1 MSYINVWDVGGK
13 SCTSCYV
20 DKYVVYV
27 TFILF
32 SGDGKV
38 KIKTGQMPRIT
49 VREGDFKDV
58 TC

>member
-1 MSYINVWDVGGK
+1 MYEMLVGNHVQAVMLTSMSFM
-13 SCTSCYV
+13 S
-20 DKYVVYV
+20 
-27 TFILF
+27 LF